1 MAIDLNTIKKMPAR
15 TKMAAI
21 LGIFVIIGAVY
32 WFNFLSS
39 IVDERSAKQIKLQEM
54 QEKIAEKNKVAGQIN
69 QMMADVADLKEKY
82 KAALLKLP
90 DQREIPSLFHS
101 ISAAGMDA
109 GVDFLLFEP
118 KASVPVT
125 LEKPKDNNAAAAK
138 PADQAKPDKGKEI
151 PPEIAKLVES
161 RKGTSKVST
170 EAFYEEIPVAV
181 SISGTYQNTLYF
193 FDKVAKLPRIV
204 NISEIAMSRVEGKD
218 TKSNLVTT
226 TCAIKTYMFIEK
238 KEKPVVKPGEKPS
251 VKPGEKPGEKPNE
264 TPGVKPG
271 EKPSVKPGEKPG
283 EKPNEKK

>member
-39 IVDERSAKQIKLQEM
+39 VVDERSTKQIKLQEM

-69 QMMADVADLKEKY
+69 QIMADVAGLKDKY

-125 LEKPKDNNAAAAK
+125 LEKPKDKNAAAASK
-138 PADQAKPDKGKEI
+138 PADQAKPDQAKPDKSKEL

-181 SISGTYQNTLYF
+181 SISGTYQNTLFF

-204 NISEIAMSRVEGKD
+204 NISEITMSRVEGKD
-218 TKSNLVTT
+218 TKRNLVTT

-238 KEKPVVKPGEKPS
+238 KEKPVVKPGEKPI
-251 VKPGEKPGEKPNE
+251 EKPNE